1 MFIIYS
7 VLHIVEEDTNMIPQL
22 GSVWWDNLC
31 YVKDLPMGN
40 YEK

>member
-22 GSVWWDNLC
+22 GSVWC